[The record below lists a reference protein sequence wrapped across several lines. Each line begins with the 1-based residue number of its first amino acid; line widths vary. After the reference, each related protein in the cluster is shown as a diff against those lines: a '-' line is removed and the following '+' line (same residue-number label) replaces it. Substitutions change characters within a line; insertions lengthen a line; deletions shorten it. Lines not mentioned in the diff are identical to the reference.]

1 MNSWGSACMCGHYP
15 HSISHSPAV
24 QNKNSLHLS
33 DGERQVRLHP
43 GVEEGAL
50 GNAVHYQAP
59 GSPPHMWLTICLLAP
74 CKEVEMGLALHWGG
88 YRELL
93 VSLSKLS
100 CSGYP
105 KKFNRQ
111 VT

>member
-1 MNSWGSACMCGHYP
+1 MLRSEASYEQLGLSMCGHYP

-43 GVEEGAL
+43 GAEEGAL

-74 CKEVEMGLALHWGG
+74 CEEVEMGLA
-88 YRELL
+88 
-93 VSLSKLS
+93 
-100 CSGYP
+100 
-105 KKFNRQ
+105 
-111 VT
+111 